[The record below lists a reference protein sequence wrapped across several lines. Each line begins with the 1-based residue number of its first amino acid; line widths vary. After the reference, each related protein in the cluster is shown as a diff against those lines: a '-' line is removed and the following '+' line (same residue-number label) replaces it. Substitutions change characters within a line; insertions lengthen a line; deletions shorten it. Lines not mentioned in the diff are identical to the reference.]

1 MNVPRLSL
9 RALIWFVVVL
19 AALAVADGHDYT
31 RRAFLRQ
38 RALALAQESKQT
50 EPAPAVKAGGQSCA
64 LAVELT
70 IGDNDKPVAGLVRI
84 INKGSGKT
92 LSFAGEIKRD
102 NGWYAIAPGTTLQV
116 PSGKLAVE
124 ALVGLH
130 TETVV
135 REIDLAGK
143 KEFSLKLPLKTF
155 YDPAAARLV
164 AGNTHLHLMKLTH
177 DEAFRY
183 LRVVPQADALDLV
196 FVSHLKREPE
206 DRDYTT
212 NSFTNGDLGRLSRE
226 GVLFGNGE
234 EHRHNFGPQ
243 EEGYGHVML
252 LNILRLIEP
261 VSIGPGIMKKGTDGI
276 PLQRGIRTARGDDA
290 TVVWCHNTFGHEDI
304 PNWVAGLV
312 HAQNIHDGGAHG
324 SYEDSFY
331 RYLNAGMKVPF
342 STGTDWFIYDFNRV
356 YVPVDGELT
365 SRKWLDSLAAGK
377 SYITNG
383 PLLEFQADGQGVG
396 ETIAANAGQG
406 VRVTGRA
413 LGRGNFQRLELV
425 HNGEVVQTVGAKRV
439 GGHHEAS
446 LDFKLKVAE
455 PGWIALR
462 IPTDAAKNEFDKPL
476 FAHTS
481 PIYLDVAGKHIFR
494 ADVAHGLLSEMERSR
509 QFVAG
514 KALFADEREKEAVL
528 SVYDESLAI
537 LRKKIDDQEGGR

>member
-1 MNVPRLSL
+1 
-9 RALIWFVVVL
+9 
-19 AALAVADGHDYT
+19 
-31 RRAFLRQ
+31 
-38 RALALAQESKQT
+38 
-50 EPAPAVKAGGQSCA
+50 
-64 LAVELT
+64 
-70 IGDNDKPVAGLVRI
+70 
-84 INKGSGKT
+84 
-92 LSFAGEIKRD
+92 
-102 NGWYAIAPGTTLQV
+102 
-116 PSGKLAVE
+116 
-124 ALVGLH
+124 
-130 TETVV
+130 
-135 REIDLAGK
+135 
-143 KEFSLKLPLKTF
+143 
-155 YDPAAARLV
+155 
-164 AGNTHLHLMKLTH
+164 
-177 DEAFRY
+177 
-183 LRVVPQADALDLV
+183 
-196 FVSHLKREPE
+196 
-206 DRDYTT
+206 
-212 NSFTNGDLGRLSRE
+212 
-226 GVLFGNGE
+226 
-234 EHRHNFGPQ
+234 
-243 EEGYGHVML
+243 ML

-312 HAQNIHDGGAHG
+312 HAQNIHDGGTHG

-396 ETIAANAGQG
+396 ETIAASAGQE
-406 VRVTGRA
+406 VRITGRA
-413 LGRGNFQRLELV
+413 LGRGSFQRLELV
-425 HNGEVVQTVGAKRV
+425 HNGEVVHTVGAKRV
-439 GGHHEAS
+439 GDHHEAS

-462 IPTDAAKNEFDKPL
+462 IPTDAAKNEFDKLL

-481 PIYLDVAGKHIFR
+481 AIYLDVAGKHIFR
-494 ADVAHGLLSEMERSR
+494 AEVARGLLSEMERSR